1 MTSRCL
7 TLRRMLTHQL
17 TSLINK
23 LTDLMLHPFIRRFLC
38 YYRKGLINVTFLLKT
53 KSKHFENGVF
63 WMPQIPFAFESECE
77 RPNDLCTAEL
87 PLGCLEML
95 CLFYWKQPNGNLAR
109 HFKIKIFI
117 FLSVN
122 GQIVIRMTCVQ
133 PNCHLAVHTQI
144 QTQTQTEGYRMHL
157 KMSRLW

>member
-1 MTSRCL
+1 MFDVTS
-7 TLRRMLTHQL
+7 HAD
-17 TSLINK
+17 TSTDVIDKQINWFNA
-23 LTDLMLHPFIRRFLC
+23 TPFIRRFLC